1 VRGRGRS
8 LIDNKRTDLY
18 FISMAQMNISI
29 PDKLKEWIEGRVADG
44 SFASSS
50 DYVRDL
56 VRQDQREAA
65 RMEHL
70 RAEIAKGRASGI
82 SSRSIED
89 IISQTR
95 EQLQARSEG

>member
-1 VRGRGRS
+1 M
-8 LIDNKRTDLY
+8 
-18 FISMAQMNISI
+18 MAQMNISS
-29 PDKLKEWIEGRVADG
+29 PDKLKEWIESRVADG

-82 SSRSIED
+82 SVRTLDD
-89 IISQTR
+89 IISQKRT
-95 EQLQARSEG
+95 AG

>member
-1 VRGRGRS
+1 
-8 LIDNKRTDLY
+8 
-18 FISMAQMNISI
+18 MAQMNISL

-65 RMEHL
+65 RLEHL

-82 SSRSIED
+82 SARSIED

-95 EQLQARSEG
+95 EQLQARGEG